1 MKAYFKLADI
11 VVEATFQ
18 YEYLLKQC
26 KDYSIENPVSV
37 DMSILVNS
45 DDIEQEKAGGVDGSF
60 PDYYIE
66 SLAFY
71 RKFAQKAIAFDCI
84 LFHGS
89 ALSVDGECFL
99 FGAPSGTGKSTHSA
113 LYRKVF
119 GDRVVMVNDDKP
131 LIRRKDH
138 VYYVYGTPWN
148 GKHHLSNNI
157 AVPLKGL
164 CFLKQGSEN
173 VIRPLNVF
181 EALSASLG
189 QIYRPEQIDAYKG
202 IFGFTQDMVSCIPAF
217 ELTCTISNE
226 AAELS
231 YRTMKG
237 ANRQ

>member
-26 KDYSIENPVSV
+26 KDYCIKDPVSV
-37 DMSILVNS
+37 DMEVVVDA
-45 DDIEQEKAGGVDGSF
+45 DDLAREKASGMDGSF

-89 ALSVDGECFL
+89 ALSIDGECFL

-131 LIRRKDH
+131 LIRRKGDIF
-138 VYYVYGTPWN
+138 YVYGTPWN
-148 GKHHLSNNI
+148 GKHRLSNNI
-157 AVPLKGL
+157 SVPLKGL

-173 VIRPLNVF
+173 VIRPLSIF
-181 EALSASLG
+181 EALSASLS
-189 QIYRPEQIDAYKG
+189 QIYRPEQVKAYKG
-202 IFGFTQDMVSCIPAF
+202 ILSFTRDMVTRIHAF
-217 ELTCTISNE
+217 ELVCTISKE

-237 ANRQ
+237 AQSQ